1 MLIRDDQIIPGS
13 RQRRGRV
20 EPDARAL
27 EAELRSRLSGEVRF
41 DDGARALYATDG
53 SNYRQVPIGVVIPKS
68 VDDVIATLAAC
79 RSFGAPIVS
88 RGGGTSL
95 AGQCCNV
102 AVVID
107 FSKYLNHVLEINPE
121 QRYARVQPGTILDHL
136 QDRAKAFN
144 LTHGPDPAT
153 HTHCTLGG
161 MIGNNSCGV
170 HAQMAGKQEENVEEL
185 EILTYDGLRMRVGRT
200 SEDEFERILAA
211 GGPRA
216 QIYRSLRELRDRY
229 ADLIRRRYPKI
240 PRRVSGYSLNELLPE
255 NGFHVARALV
265 GSESTCV
272 TVLEAKVRLIDR
284 RGQRVILMVGYD
296 NIYEA
301 ADHIMEVNAAQPVG
315 LEGIDEI
322 LIENIKK
329 KGLHA
334 EDLPLLPPGKGWL
347 LVEFGAD
354 DKKESVEQAKQLKE
368 KLERAGR
375 PTRLY
380 DDPETQEKI
389 WKIRESG
396 LGSTARVPGE
406 PLTWEGWEDSAV
418 PPDRLGPYL
427 RQLSKLYDEFSYKG
441 ALYGHFGQGCVHTR
455 INFDLKTTEGIAKYR
470 RFVERAADLVV
481 SLGGSLSGEHGDGQS
496 RGELLPK
503 MFGPELVRAFEE
515 FKAIWDPDWKMNPG
529 KKVRPYRLDENL
541 RLGADYNPAQPA
553 TWFQFPD
560 EAGFADATL
569 RCVGVGKCRRTGGE
583 GTMCPSFMVTREE
596 MHSTRGRAHLLHE
609 MMVGDVITDGWQSEA
624 VKEALDL
631 CLSCKG
637 CKGDCP
643 VNVDLATY
651 KAEFLAHYHEKHRRP
666 RQAWA
671 FGLIDKWARW
681 VHALRAPRIANFVT
695 QHQPTAAIA
704 KALAGMPQQRQIPRF
719 APMSFVRWWKLRPRH
734 PASRRVLLFPD
745 TFNNYF
751 HPETAIA
758 AVEVLE
764 AAGFEVIVPTE
775 PVCCGR
781 PLYDYGLLDRAQ
793 KYVRRFLDVLRP
805 ELERGTP
812 IVGLEPSCL
821 SVLKDEARGLFPH
834 DEDVGRLHEHAMT
847 FAELLNR
854 EQFDPPHLY
863 RDAVLHGHC
872 HHKSLWKLRDEEKL
886 LERIGVRAQAPE
898 TGCCGMAGSF
908 GFEKGKYEV
917 SQKIGE
923 RVLLPAVREARR
935 DALIVADGFS
945 CRTQIAQGSE
955 RRALHVAQVVRM
967 ALDGDHR
974 GPAGNDPEAKYCMQP
989 QPPPMKRRTKIALVT
1004 IAVVGI
1010 AAVLARR
1017 RWRS

>member
-1 MLIRDDQIIPGS
+1 MRLVREEQLAFRRRATRDW
-13 RQRRGRV
+13 R
-20 EPDARAL
+20 EL
-27 EAELRSRLSGEVRF
+27 EADLRARIGGEVRF
-41 DDGARALYATDG
+41 DDGAKALYATDG
-53 SNYRQVPIGVVIPKS
+53 SNYRQVPIGVVIPRT
-68 VDDVIATLAAC
+68 VEEVVETIAAC
-79 RSFGAPIVS
+79 RAHGAPIVS

-102 AVVID
+102 AIVID
-107 FSKYLNHVLEINPE
+107 FSKYLNHVLEINPGE
-121 QRYARVQPGTILDHL
+121 RYARVQPGTILDHL
-136 QDRAKAFN
+136 QERAKAFN

-153 HTHCTLGG
+153 HDHCTLGG

-185 EILTYDGLRMRVGRT
+185 EILTYDGLRMHVGRT
-200 SEDEFERILAA
+200 SDDEFNRILAA
-211 GGPRA
+211 GGQQA
-216 QIYRSLRELRDRY
+216 QIYRALRELRDRY
-229 ADLIRRRYPKI
+229 AHLIRTRYPKI
-240 PRRVSGYSLNELLPE
+240 PRRVSGYSLGELLPE
-255 NGFHVARALV
+255 NGFNVARALV

-296 NIYEA
+296 DIYSA
-301 ADHIMEVNAAQPVG
+301 ADHIMEINEAGPVG
-315 LEGIDEI
+315 LEGIDDI
-322 LIENIKK
+322 LVENIRKL
-329 KGLHA
+329 GLHA
-334 EDLPLLPPGKGWL
+334 ENLPLLPPGKGWL

-354 DKKESVEQAKQLKE
+354 DKRDSLAQANRLKE

-380 DDPETQEKI
+380 DDVATQDKI
-389 WKIRESG
+389 WKLRESG
-396 LGSTARVPGE
+396 LGATARVPGE
-406 PLTWEGWEDSAV
+406 PLTWEGWEDSAA
-418 PPDRLGPYL
+418 PPERLAEYL
-427 RQLSKLYDEFSYKG
+427 RKLSKLYDEFGYKG

-455 INFDLKTTEGIAKYR
+455 INFDLMTAEGVAKYR

-481 SLGGSLSGEHGDGQS
+481 SVGGSLSGEHGDGQS

-560 EAGFADATL
+560 DDGFADATL
-569 RCVGVGKCRRTGGE
+569 RCVGVGKCRRTEGE

-609 MMVGDVITDGWQSEA
+609 MLAGDAITDGWSSEA

-631 CLSCKG
+631 CLACKG

-651 KAEFLAHYHEKHRRP
+651 KAEFLAHYHERHRRP
-666 RQAWA
+666 RQAYA
-671 FGLIDKWARW
+671 FGWIDKWARW
-681 VHALRAPRIANFVT
+681 VHALRAPRVVNLVT
-695 QHQPTAAIA
+695 QHQPTAAVA
-704 KALAGMPQQRQIPRF
+704 KFIAGMPHQRTIPRF
-719 APMSFVRWWKLRPRH
+719 APMSFVRWWKLRPQHEARK
-734 PASRRVLLFPD
+734 RVVLFPD

-751 HPETAIA
+751 HPEVAIA

-764 AAGFEVIVPTE
+764 AAGFEVIVPTQ
-775 PVCCGR
+775 PICCGR
-781 PLYDYGLLDRAQ
+781 PLYDYGMLDRAQ
-793 KYVRRFLDVLRP
+793 KYVQRFLAVLHP
-805 ELERGTP
+805 ELDRGTP
-812 IVGLEPSCL
+812 IVALEPSCL
-821 SVLKDEARGLFPH
+821 SVLKDEAHGLFPH
-834 DEDVGRLHEHAMT
+834 DEDVKRLRQHAMT

-854 EQFDPPHLY
+854 DGFDPPHLY

-886 LERIGVRAQAPE
+886 LDRIGLHAQAPE

-908 GFEKGKYEV
+908 GFEKGKYDI
-917 SQKIGE
+917 SQQIGE
-923 RVLLPAVREARR
+923 RVLLPAVRDARR
-935 DALIVADGFS
+935 DTLIVADGFS
-945 CRTQIAQGSE
+945 CRTQIAQSSD

-967 ALDGDHR
+967 ALDRDHH
-974 GPAGNDPEAKYCMQP
+974 GPAGNFPEARYCVQP
-989 QPPPMKRRTKIALVT
+989 QPPPMSRRTKIALV
-1004 IAVVGI
+1004 AL
-1010 AAVLARR
+1010 AAVGVAALVARH